1 MAARRGS
8 VVVDLMSDESGHDD
22 PDPIIPE
29 LHTTPKTTLRPPAP
43 VSPEAAHFFN
53 DLSNYIP
60 IGSLVLSGVADEEP
74 AWEEVVH
81 LATLLQS
88 GLSEQNALDI
98 EKLFNRR
105 RVRVFASIPSRAV
118 LRIYVLPS
126 DVGHR
131 FLQQDRGLDTHLFSL
146 IQNLDVSLSAWN
158 GQPDAQQESFEMY
171 APGEEGSLYYLF
183 NNIPSPNPTAERI
196 FSHFHRESML
206 DLLDSQYQLPGL
218 KTVLYPYQRR
228 SAAQMLQRECEERL
242 ELDPRLE
249 KRIALDGTTYYYEPW
264 DVSFLRSPR
273 FYESCKGGILAETM
287 GLGKTLICIT
297 LILATRG
304 YLPHTPAQYDRVAV
318 RSKVASLLDM
328 AISAVNR
335 HSAPWPSF
343 FERHEEFTGEHMGHC
358 IDLMRKNVPSYEIPI
373 EPIRWN
379 RNTTL
384 PAPKKVTLAA
394 TTLVVVPRNLFS
406 QWKSELEKHTTGVL
420 NTLVMDDNRVALPPP
435 QTLATFDV
443 ILFSRPRFEYED
455 RDGADVNGRRM
466 SRYPPSCTCPYIGA
480 TRTRDCVCIRPDDL
494 YVSPLKFLH
503 FLRIIVDEGHGMATE
518 NTRIATVASKLVE
531 ASHRW
536 IVSGTPAKD
545 LIGVE
550 MDLVGPVSHSGTPAP
565 SNDANSQP
573 GSGYSSNAAESLRRD
588 TLLSQRKAYNAKDER
603 VGAIRS
609 IGSMASHF
617 LKIRPWCSAEDE
629 RGSDW
634 INYFFRHE
642 MFRPRTRT
650 FSSFSRCLRQ
660 TLHSIVIRTQSG
672 DVERD
677 IELPPLTHEI
687 VRLEPSFYD
696 KLTVNAFVFVL
707 TANAVTSERT
717 DIDYIFHKN
726 SGKERTQLLNNLRAS
741 AFYWTGFSAS
751 DMEAAIEQSEG
762 YIKKPKKSCSK
773 EDESLLRRCIDQAR
787 VMIGSEGWKK
797 LTQSHEVGLFVEDWP
812 AESASFW
819 SFDRTD
825 SSVAQVMCGATH
837 LIQAQDHVN
846 CQTGLPDPAEGLAG
860 TGIKA
865 LSFLHLQPTDEQTAV
880 LVKAGIPSSSLAASQ
895 TGNKPSKTLTAQH
908 PKAESPKRKSHTVSS
923 ELQNDVQDAE
933 LPANSVLRKTSIV
946 GTTSVKLSY
955 LLSRIEGF
963 YRDEKI
969 LVFYDNDNTAYYIA
983 QALEVLHIDYL
994 IYAKSLTPAIKSD
1007 YIVRFNQRPE
1017 HRVLLM
1023 DIGQAAFGLNFPS
1036 ASRVFFIN
1044 PVNRPQ
1050 VEAQALKRAHRIGQT
1065 REVHAETLILKGTI
1079 EERIFERARTMSR
1092 AEHKNAKELD
1102 DDGGIREII
1111 QSAQPIP
1118 VSMDEAIGLGRI
1130 AFIQK
1135 PQQLFARPGWAGWKK
1150 AARENSS
1157 KTRTETTISTR
1168 SGKRKAEGA
1177 SGKKSDR
1184 KRAKRQ
1190 K

>member
-1 MAARRGS
+1 
-8 VVVDLMSDESGHDD
+8 MSDGSNDD
-22 PDPIIPE
+22 PDPIIP
-29 LHTTPKTTLRPPAP
+29 LHTTPKATPRLPAP
-43 VSPEAAHFFN
+43 VSPEAAHFLN
-53 DLSNYIP
+53 DLRNYVP
-60 IGSLVLSGVADEEP
+60 IGSLVLNGASGAEP
-74 AWEEVVH
+74 AWEEVQVNH
-81 LATLLQS
+81 LATLTDS
-88 GLSEQNALDI
+88 GLSDQNALDV
-98 EKLFNRR
+98 EKLLARR
-105 RVRVFASIPSRAV
+105 RIRAFASIPWKSV

-146 IQNLDVSLSAWN
+146 IRNLDVSPSAWN
-158 GQPDAQQESFEMY
+158 GQPAVQKSFEMY
-171 APGEEGSLYYLF
+171 ATGEEGSLYYLF
-183 NNIPSPNPTAERI
+183 NNIPSPNPTPEAI
-196 FSHFHRESML
+196 TSHFHRESML
-206 DLLDSQYQLPGL
+206 DLLDPEYQLPGL

-228 SAAQMLQRECEERL
+228 SAAQMLQRECEDKL

-249 KRIALDGTTYYYEPW
+249 KRIALDGSTYYYEPW

-287 GLGKTLICIT
+287 GLGKTLICLT

-304 YLPHTPAQYDRVAV
+304 YLPRTPAQYDRVIV
-318 RSKVASLLDM
+318 RPKVVSLLDM

-343 FERHEEFTGEHMGHC
+343 FERHEELTGEHMGHC
-358 IDLMRKNVPSYEIPI
+358 IDLMRQNAPSYEIPI

-379 RNTTL
+379 RKTTV

-394 TTLVVVPRNLFS
+394 TTLVVVPRNLLS
-406 QWKSELEKHTTGVL
+406 QWKSELEKHTSGVL
-420 NTLVMDDNRVALPPP
+420 KTLVMDDTRVNLPPP
-435 QTLATFDV
+435 EILASFDLV
-443 ILFSRPRFEYED
+443 LFSRPRFEYED
-455 RDGADVNGRRM
+455 RDGADQNGRRM

-480 TRTRDCVCIRPDDL
+480 TRTRDCVCIRPDDI
-494 YVSPLKFLH
+494 YVSPLKSLH
-503 FLRIIVDEGHGMATE
+503 FLRIIIDEGHGMATE

-550 MDLVGPVSHSGTPAP
+550 LDLVGPVSHS
-565 SNDANSQP
+565 
-573 GSGYSSNAAESLRRD
+573 ESLRRE
-588 TLLSQRKAYNAKDER
+588 TLLRQRKAYSVKDEKD
-603 VGAIRS
+603 GAVRS
-609 IGSMASHF
+609 IGSMASNF
-617 LKIRPWCSAEDE
+617 LRIRPWCSAEDE

-634 INYFFRHE
+634 ANYFFRHE
-642 MFRPRTRT
+642 MLRPRSRT
-650 FSSFSRCLRQ
+650 FSGFSRCLRQ
-660 TLHSIVIRTQSG
+660 TLESIVIRTQSG

-717 DIDYIFHKN
+717 DVDYIFHKN
-726 SGKERTQLLNNLRAS
+726 SVKERTQLLNNLRAS

-762 YIKKPKKSCSK
+762 YIKKPTKLCSK

-787 VMIGSEGWKK
+787 VMISSEGWKK

-812 AESASFW
+812 AESAAFW
-819 SFDRTD
+819 SFDRAD
-825 SSVAQVMCGATH
+825 SSTAQVLCGATQ

-846 CQTGLPDPAEGLAG
+846 RQAELLDPAEGLAG

-865 LSFLHLQPTDEQTAV
+865 LSFLQAQSDEKTPV
-880 LVKAGIPSSSLAASQ
+880 LVKAGIPSSSLALNQ
-895 TGNKPSKTLTAQH
+895 TGSKRTPASPQTKP
-908 PKAESPKRKSHTVSS
+908 ESHKRKSPVGPPETQSH
-923 ELQNDVQDAE
+923 LRDAQ
-933 LPANSVLRKTSIV
+933 LPANSALSKTSIV
-946 GTTSVKLSY
+946 GTTSAKLSY
-955 LLSRIEGF
+955 LLSRIEEF

-983 QALEVLHIDYL
+983 QALEVLHVDYL
-994 IYAKSLTPAIKSD
+994 IYAKSLTPAVKSD

-1079 EERIFERARTMSR
+1079 EEKVFERARTMSR

-1118 VSMDEAIGLGRI
+1118 VHEATGAGRI
-1130 AFIQK
+1130 AFIER
-1135 PQQLFARPGWAGWKK
+1135 PQQLFARPGWAGWKI

-1157 KTRTETTISTR
+1157 KARTKTSQ
-1168 SGKRKAEGA
+1168 KRKAENA
-1177 SGKKSDR
+1177 NGKSPSR
-1184 KRAKRQ
+1184 KRAKKQ

>member
-1 MAARRGS
+1 MATCRGS
-8 VVVDLMSDESGHDD
+8 VVIDLMSDGSND
-22 PDPIIPE
+22 PDPVPE
-29 LHTTPKTTLRPPAP
+29 LHTTPKTTPRLPAP
-43 VSPEAAHFFN
+43 VSPEATHFLN
-53 DLSNYIP
+53 DLSNYVP
-60 IGSLVLSGVADEEP
+60 IGSLVLNVNGVVDVDP
-74 AWEEVVH
+74 VWQEVIH
-81 LATLLQS
+81 LPTLTGS
-88 GLSEQNALDI
+88 GLSEQSALDI
-98 EKLFNRR
+98 EKLLVRR
-105 RVRVFASIPSRAV
+105 RIRAFVSIPSKAV

-146 IQNLDVSLSAWN
+146 VQRLDVSPSAWN
-158 GQPDAQQESFEMY
+158 GQPDAQQEPFEMY
-171 APGEEGSLYYLF
+171 ASGEEGSLYYLF
-183 NNIPSPNPTAERI
+183 NNIPSPNPTPEGI
-196 FSHFHRESML
+196 TSHFHRESML
-206 DLLDSQYQLPGL
+206 DLLDPEYQLSGL
-218 KTVLYPYQRR
+218 KTVLYAYQRR
-228 SAAQMLQRECEERL
+228 SAAQMLQRECEDKL

-249 KRIALDGTTYYYEPW
+249 KRIALDGSTYYYEPW
-264 DVSFLRSPR
+264 NVSFFRSPR
-273 FYESCKGGILAETM
+273 FYESCKGGLLAETM

-297 LILATRG
+297 LVLATRG
-304 YLPHTPAQYDRVAV
+304 YLPRTPAQYDRVVV
-318 RSKVASLLDM
+318 RPKVVSLLDM

-335 HSAPWPSF
+335 HSAPWSSF

-358 IDLMRKNVPSYEIPI
+358 IDLMRQNAPSYEVPI

-379 RNTTL
+379 RKTTV
-384 PAPKKVTLAA
+384 PAPRKVTLAA
-394 TTLVVVPRNLFS
+394 TTIVVVPRNLLS
-406 QWKSELEKHTTGVL
+406 QWKSELEKHTTGIL
-420 NTLVMDDNRVALPPP
+420 KTLVMDDNRVALPPP
-435 QTLATFDV
+435 EILATFDLV
-443 ILFSRPRFEYED
+443 LFSRPRFEYED
-455 RDGADVNGRRM
+455 RDGADQNGRRM

-480 TRTRDCVCIRPDDL
+480 TRTRDCVCIRIDDL
-494 YVSPLKFLH
+494 YVSPLKSLH
-503 FLRIIVDEGHGMATE
+503 FLRIVIDEGHAMATE

-536 IVSGTPAKD
+536 VVSGTPAKD

-565 SNDANSQP
+565 SNPNDADSLF
-573 GSGYSSNAAESLRRD
+573 GSATESLRRD
-588 TLLSQRKAYNAKDER
+588 TLLSQRKAYSANDEKD
-603 VGAIRS
+603 GAVRS

-634 INYFFRHE
+634 HNYFFRHE

-650 FSSFSRCLRQ
+650 FTSFSKCLRQ
-660 TLHSIVIRTQSG
+660 MLESVVVRTQSG

-717 DIDYIFHKN
+717 DVDYIFHKN

-762 YIKKPKKSCSK
+762 YIKKTTKLCSK
-773 EDESLLRRCIDQAR
+773 EDESLLKRCIDQAR
-787 VMIGSEGWKK
+787 VMVGSEGWKK

-825 SSVAQVMCGATH
+825 PSVAQVLCGASQ
-837 LIQAQDHVN
+837 LIQAQDLVN
-846 CQTGLPDPAEGLAG
+846 RQAELFDPAEGLAG
-860 TGIKA
+860 SGIKA
-865 LSFLHLQPTDEQTAV
+865 LSFLQSPSDVKTPV
-880 LVKAGIPSSSLAASQ
+880 LVKAGIPSSSLASSQ
-895 TGNKPSKTLTAQH
+895 TGIKPSTGTKTPASQ
-908 PKAESPKRKSHTVSS
+908 PKAESPKRKNRVSAPETQS
-923 ELQNDVQDAE
+923 DIKDAQ
-933 LPANSVLRKTSIV
+933 LPATSALRKTSIV
-946 GTTSVKLSY
+946 GTTSAKLSY
-955 LLSRIEGF
+955 LLSRIEEF

-969 LVFYDNDNTAYYIA
+969 LVFYDNENTAYYIA
-983 QALEVLHIDYL
+983 QALEVLHVDYL
-994 IYAKSLTPAIKSD
+994 IYAKTLTPAIKSD
-1007 YIVRFNQRPE
+1007 YIVRFNQKPE

-1079 EERIFERARTMSR
+1079 EEKIFERARTMSR
-1092 AEHKNAKELD
+1092 VEHKNAKELD

-1118 VSMDEAIGLGRI
+1118 VHEATGADRI
-1130 AFIQK
+1130 AFIHK

-1150 AARENSS
+1150 AARENSNN
-1157 KTRTETTISTR
+1157 RGETTGR
-1168 SGKRKAEGA
+1168 KRKAESANGKSP
-1177 SGKKSDR
+1177 SGT
-1184 KRAKRQ
+1184 KRAKKQ